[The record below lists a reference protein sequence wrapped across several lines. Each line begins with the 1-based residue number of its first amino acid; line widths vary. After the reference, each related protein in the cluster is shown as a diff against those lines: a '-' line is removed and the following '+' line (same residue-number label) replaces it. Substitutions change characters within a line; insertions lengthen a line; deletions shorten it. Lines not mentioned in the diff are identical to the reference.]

1 MLFISK
7 TILDIWTFLNLHNI
21 FHDCGT
27 VHNIHSKCN
36 HKYSTHKMHSLL
48 KLHLLIFKAGIVIS
62 TTNCLIN
69 CLILRKIKVVLKLTN
84 KMNEQRNE
92 NKDVYMQ

>member
-1 MLFISK
+1 M
-7 TILDIWTFLNLHNI
+7 TVEPYTTFTLNAIIN
-21 FHDCGT
+21 T
-27 VHNIHSKCN
+27 PK
-36 HKYSTHKMHSLL
+36 HKMHSLL

-84 KMNEQRNE
+84 KMNKQRNE